1 MKRLLLLC
9 AFIFTFVAASIYD
22 CRAGE
27 PVADDDKQPSD
38 VVVVTSKNFD
48 DLVAQGVP
56 LVVDFYATWCYPC
69 RRMEPIVEEL
79 ASEYK
84 GRVVIGKCDV
94 VESEELAVQFRIR
107 NVPTTLFIKDGKLV
121 DKLVGVVDKQ
131 TLSAKIET
139 LIK

>member
-9 AFIFTFVAASIYD
+9 AFIFTFVAASTYD

-27 PVADDDKQPSD
+27 PVAADDKQPSD
-38 VVVVTSKNFD
+38 VVVVTSENFD

-94 VESEELAVQFRIR
+94 VESEELATMFRIR

-121 DKLVGVVDKQ
+121 DKLVGAVDKQ

>member
-22 CRAGE
+22 CRASE
-27 PVADDDKQPSD
+27 PVAADDKQPSD

-48 DLVAQGVP
+48 DIVAQGVP

-94 VESEELAVQFRIR
+94 VESEELATMFRIR

-121 DKLVGVVDKQ
+121 DKVVGAVDKQ

>member
-1 MKRLLLLC
+1 MSVLHATKENFHREVLE
-9 AFIFTFVAASIYD
+9 SSK
-22 CRAGE
+22 
-27 PVADDDKQPSD
+27 PV
-38 VVVVTSKNFD
+38 
-48 DLVAQGVP
+48 L
-56 LVVDFYATWCYPC
+56 VDFYATWCYPC

-84 GRVVIGKCDV
+84 GRVVIAKCDV
-94 VESEELAVQFRIR
+94 VESEELAAMFRIR

-121 DKLVGVVDKQ
+121 DKVVGAVDKQ

>member
-1 MKRLLLLC
+1 M
-9 AFIFTFVAASIYD
+9 A
-22 CRAGE
+22 
-27 PVADDDKQPSD
+27 
-38 VVVVTSKNFD
+38 
-48 DLVAQGVP
+48 
-56 LVVDFYATWCYPC
+56 
-69 RRMEPIVEEL
+69 PIVEEL

-94 VESEELAVQFRIR
+94 DESEALAVQFRIR

-121 DKLVGVVDKQ
+121 DKLVGAVDKQ